1 MNYELRSIAD
11 PAPSP
16 APAWVGNLFP
26 CFPRNPCQKDNL
38 LLGGEMLRY
47 GIKNDTKVKKMAKM
61 FAHYQKLCNFATELK
76 EKTSE
81 MNKSVF
87 AAWWWRYSRLEQS

>member
-1 MNYELRSIAD
+1 MIWSYFAS
-11 PAPSP
+11 
-16 APAWVGNLFP
+16 
-26 CFPRNPCQKDNL
+26 
-38 LLGGEMLRY
+38 Y
-47 GIKNDTKVKKMAKM
+47 IKNDTKVKKTAKM
-61 FAHYQKLCNFATELK
+61 FAHYQKICNFATELK

>member
-1 MNYELRSIAD
+1 
-11 PAPSP
+11 
-16 APAWVGNLFP
+16 
-26 CFPRNPCQKDNL
+26 
-38 LLGGEMLRY
+38 
-47 GIKNDTKVKKMAKM
+47 MAKM

>member
-1 MNYELRSIAD
+1 MGGGV
-11 PAPSP
+11 
-16 APAWVGNLFP
+16 VGAF
-26 CFPRNPCQKDNL
+26 NL
-38 LLGGEMLRY
+38 LLGG
-47 GIKNDTKVKKMAKM
+47 GNAKVWDKNDTKVKKMAKM